1 MVITSQITS
10 RQFSQAFRKGN
21 KNMNKAYSSW
31 GALKAA
37 IEGKM
42 KEAMEETIDKSFEDA
57 HKNVDEFY
65 NSPQGRYQRTG
76 QLAESPEMELSG
88 LHGEIRL
95 DTSYPYNP
103 SGRDTMTI
111 YNYAES
117 GGLLGNGG
125 FWERT
130 EEDIQKNLESVFS
143 KYFNQ

>member
-1 MVITSQITS
+1 
-10 RQFSQAFRKGN
+10 
-21 KNMNKAYSSW
+21 MNKVYSSW
-31 GALKAA
+31 DTLKAA

-42 KEAMEETIDKSFEDA
+42 KEAMEETIDKSFRDA
-57 HKNVDEFY
+57 RSNVNYFY
-65 NSPQGRYQRTG
+65 SASQGRYQRTG
-76 QLAESPEMELSG
+76 QLAESLDFKLDG

-95 DTSYPYNP
+95 DTSNPYNP

-130 EEDIQKNLESVFS
+130 EEDIQKNLESTFN
-143 KYFNQ
+143 KYFNK

>member
-1 MVITSQITS
+1 
-10 RQFSQAFRKGN
+10 
-21 KNMNKAYSSW
+21 MNKAYSSW

-42 KEAMEETIDKSFEDA
+42 KEAMEETIDKSFRDA
-57 HKNVDEFY
+57 RSNVNYFY
-65 NSPQGRYQRTG
+65 SSSQGRYQRTG
-76 QLAESPEMELSG
+76 QLAESLDFKLDS

-95 DTSYPYNP
+95 DTSNPYNP

-130 EEDIQKNLESVFS
+130 EEDIQKNLESTFS
-143 KYFNQ
+143 KYFNK

>member
-1 MVITSQITS
+1 
-10 RQFSQAFRKGN
+10 
-21 KNMNKAYSSW
+21 MNKAYSSW

-42 KEAMEETIDKSFEDA
+42 KEAMEETIDQSFEDA
-57 HKNVDEFY
+57 RSNVNYFY
-65 NSPQGRYQRTG
+65 SSPQGRYQRTG
-76 QLAESPEMELSG
+76 QLAESLDSKLDG

-95 DTSYPYNP
+95 DTSNPYNP

-111 YNYAES
+111 YTYAES

-130 EEDIQKNLESVFS
+130 EEDIQKNLESAFN
-143 KYFNQ
+143 KYFNK

>member
-1 MVITSQITS
+1 
-10 RQFSQAFRKGN
+10 
-21 KNMNKAYSSW
+21 MNKAYSSW
-31 GALKAA
+31 DTLKAA

-42 KEAMEETIDKSFEDA
+42 KEAMEETIGKSFEDA
-57 HKNVDEFY
+57 RKNVDEFY

-76 QLAESPEMELSG
+76 QLAESQEMELSG

-95 DTSYPYNP
+95 DTSNPYNP

-130 EEDIQKNLESVFS
+130 EEDIQKNLESTFS
-143 KYFNQ
+143 KYFNK

>member
-1 MVITSQITS
+1 
-10 RQFSQAFRKGN
+10 
-21 KNMNKAYSSW
+21 MNKAYSSW

-42 KEAMEETIDKSFEDA
+42 KEAMEETIGKSFEDA

-95 DTSYPYNP
+95 DKSNPYNP

-130 EEDIQKNLESVFS
+130 EEDIQKNLESTFS
-143 KYFNQ
+143 KYFNSKRKILLRCP

>member
-1 MVITSQITS
+1 
-10 RQFSQAFRKGN
+10 
-21 KNMNKAYSSW
+21 MNKAYSSW

-42 KEAMEETIDKSFEDA
+42 KEAMEETIDKSFRDA
-57 HKNVDEFY
+57 RSNVNYFY
-65 NSPQGRYQRTG
+65 SSSQGRYQRTG
-76 QLAESPEMELSG
+76 QLAESLDFKLDG

-95 DTSYPYNP
+95 DMSNPYNP

-125 FWERT
+125 FWEQT
-130 EEDIQKNLESVFS
+130 EEDIQKNLESTFS
-143 KYFNQ
+143 KYFNK

>member
-1 MVITSQITS
+1 
-10 RQFSQAFRKGN
+10 
-21 KNMNKAYSSW
+21 MNKAYSSW

-42 KEAMEETIDKSFEDA
+42 KEAMEETIDKSFRDA
-57 HKNVDEFY
+57 RSNVNYFY
-65 NSPQGRYQRTG
+65 SSSQGRYQRTG
-76 QLAESPEMELSG
+76 QLAESLDFKLDS

-95 DTSYPYNP
+95 DMSNPYNP

-125 FWERT
+125 FWEQT
-130 EEDIQKNLESVFS
+130 EEDIQKNLESTFS
-143 KYFNQ
+143 KYFNK

>member
-1 MVITSQITS
+1 
-10 RQFSQAFRKGN
+10 
-21 KNMNKAYSSW
+21 MNKAYSSW

-42 KEAMEETIDKSFEDA
+42 KEAMEETIGKSFEDA
-57 HKNVDEFY
+57 RINVNYFY
-65 NSPQGRYQRTG
+65 SSSQGRYQRTG
-76 QLAESPEMELSG
+76 QLAESLDFKLDG

-95 DTSYPYNP
+95 DTSNPYNP

-125 FWERT
+125 FWEQT
-130 EEDIQKNLESVFS
+130 EEDIQKNLESTFR
-143 KYFNQ
+143 KYFNK